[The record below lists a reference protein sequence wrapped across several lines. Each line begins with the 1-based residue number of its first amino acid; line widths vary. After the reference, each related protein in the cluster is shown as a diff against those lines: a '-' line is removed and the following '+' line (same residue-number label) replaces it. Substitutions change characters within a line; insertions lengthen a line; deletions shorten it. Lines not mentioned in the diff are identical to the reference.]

1 MRRFRSRRTPHW
13 LESRTQ
19 LWREVGLSSEIDDR
33 SAHRAQGGVVVLACL
48 MAGVLVLFSHRRSLF
63 PGLGTP
69 VRIATVVALVIL
81 GWAMARSLGRG
92 VAPALLGRLEPGTAG
107 TGGFLIRPI
116 SVGTVVVVALR
127 IAGVDSG
134 ALAVRGVFTT
144 GIVRA

>member
-19 LWREVGLSSEIDDR
+19 LWREVGLSSEIDAR

-69 VRIATVVALVIL
+69 VRIATGVALVIL

-92 VAPALLGRLEPGTAG
+92 VAPALFRRLEPGTAG
-107 TGGFLIRPI
+107 TVGFLIRLI
-116 SVGTVVVVALR
+116 SIGAVVVVALR
-127 IAGVDSG
+127 IAGVNSG
-134 ALAVRGVFTT
+134 TLAVGGAFTAV
-144 GIVRA
+144 II